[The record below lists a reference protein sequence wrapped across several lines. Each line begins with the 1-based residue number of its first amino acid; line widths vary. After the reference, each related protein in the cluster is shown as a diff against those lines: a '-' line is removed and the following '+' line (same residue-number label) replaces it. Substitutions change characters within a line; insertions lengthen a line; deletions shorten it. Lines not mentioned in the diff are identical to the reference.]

1 MKFDLQLLKM
11 TAMKNLFFIFSVI
24 SSLFLLPSCSTSKD
38 LVSDKEEVSGLSEDG
53 IKDAIESRQFIIKL
67 DRLYTYG
74 VINLRPRSN
83 YIIVDGKKAVINAVY
98 LGRQYDFRPIA
109 GINMRGATSKYEV
122 TNKVSKG
129 KYDVKMK
136 VENGAAAFDVYLTI
150 DKNGNADASVNG
162 IKISNARYRGYIVP
176 LTKKVSVPIQDN
188 EVI

>member
-1 MKFDLQLLKM
+1 M

-24 SSLFLLPSCSTSKD
+24 SSLFLLPSCSTSKE
-38 LVSDKEEVSGLSEDG
+38 LVSDREEVKGLSEDE
-53 IKDAIESRQFIIKL
+53 IRNAIESRQFIIKL

-74 VINLRPRSN
+74 IVDLRPRSN
-83 YIIVDGKKAVINAVY
+83 YIIVDGKRAVISAAY

-109 GINMRGATSKYEV
+109 GIDMKGTASVYEV

-129 KYDVKMK
+129 KYNVKMR

-150 DKNGNADASVNG
+150 DRNGNADASVNSL
-162 IKISNARYRGYIVP
+162 KISNARYRGYVVP
-176 LTKKVSVPIQDN
+176 LTKKVPVPVQDN